1 MRLGFS
7 INSFVTGIVGAIVA
21 VILLVTVAVP
31 VISSNEVADTVANAD
46 SLNAMITIIPV
57 LIAVG
62 VIIAVVSMFLSKRD

>member
-1 MRLGFS
+1 MGFS